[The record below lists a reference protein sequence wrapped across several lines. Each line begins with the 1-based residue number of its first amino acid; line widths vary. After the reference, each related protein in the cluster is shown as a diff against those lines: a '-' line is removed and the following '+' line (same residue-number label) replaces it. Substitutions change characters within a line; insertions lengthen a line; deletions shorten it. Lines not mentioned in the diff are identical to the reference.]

1 MNRSTVF
8 LYDGDCA
15 FCSKCADFIDRRVDT
30 PASVQP
36 WQWSDLEVLGVSAD
50 QCDAA
55 VQWVSPGEPIAAGP
69 DAIARLL
76 RSAGGRVGVWKLMGA
91 VLSLPP
97 VRRLAWP
104 AYRWVARN
112 RHRMPGGTA
121 ACSLSQAQREA
132 GKATA

>member
-1 MNRSTVF
+1 MSQSTVF

-36 WQWSDLEVLGVSAD
+36 WQWGDLDALGVTEE

-55 VQWVSPGEPIAAGP
+55 VQWISSGQPIAAGP
-69 DAIARLL
+69 DAIAKLL
-76 RSAGGRVGVWKLMGA
+76 RSARGAAGLWKVAGLALGFA
-91 VLSLPP
+91 P
-97 VRRLAWP
+97 VRWIAWP

-132 GKATA
+132 QRATA

>member
-1 MNRSTVF
+1 MSKPTVF

-36 WQWSDLEVLGVSAD
+36 WQWSDLEKLGVSVE

-55 VQWVSPGEPIAAGP
+55 VQWVSPHGPTVAGP

-76 RSAGGRVGVWKLMGA
+76 RSASGAAGLWKALGVT
-91 VLSLPP
+91 LSLPP
-97 VRRLAWP
+97 VRWMAWP
-104 AYRWVARN
+104 VYRWVARN

-132 GKATA
+132 GRATA